1 MQNFS
6 KYFNLDT
13 VDSNQTLKPVLLI
26 TDIDDNVLF
35 TLTLDQDELFNNIG
49 DSVDI
54 ISCIST
60 VSNVKISNDFDT
72 KKIKINRLRCTLYN
86 YYDLKHK
93 LSDFLNTGII
103 NKNIYLFYKSPTTNI
118 INLTDTISDYDCALI
133 FAGEIS
139 RIKFNEKTIDIT
151 AEDKTQIKMGDK
163 KVPHLRLDKME
174 LPIQESVDKNYKR
187 DNAIVPMSFGQVDK
201 ASVLP
206 YVMPENSKY
215 LKVLLDVQPTAS
227 TFQTA
232 RIPSLLDS
240 TPLGAS
246 NFYLYV
252 KESDDYLILEHQAN
266 TINRQNELFSNF
278 TLQSYAGTTTSYVLP
293 NIVSQEEAVSVFK
306 NWQLAAYSQRLAISI
321 TSMGTES
328 SVEGNNQ
335 GILSLTNTQVGDIES
350 FEHTNPEKI
359 IDNNNLP
366 KKWFRDGDSDIAS
379 GDVNFNMPEAKFGG
393 YSKTQADGSGR
404 YIILRMEDAVGTSLI
419 NLGYSGN
426 WLGNTFLAADWQV
439 FGYEPYSDSLQ
450 NNYSQIIQPGG
461 THTKHCELGY
471 SGFNNADR
479 HGFFVAPIADHWKN
493 IARKTRTSVD
503 DWGQTL
509 MYKEWDLDVSAAQ
522 ATRHRGLG
530 YILAKTDEQIDHIE
544 DNAYDPPNDNSS
556 NIANDCVDGGSIDIS
571 NPFGECPM
579 FCTINKGYRT
589 NNKFWGSRGTL
600 ADSDNTGWRT
610 INGLTY
616 GFKGSPDK
624 ITIPQQNFNDI
635 GIFEYGVNV
644 ENLKAHRIKVYQ
656 GLELNNFALV
666 QSILVNDITKKKLYA
681 SIVGRKNHLF
691 TEQLDPENYTIGG
704 EQIDLSLEQ
713 YWVGNEAD
721 TNLSSDILLQTFYEM
736 AYNTANTV
744 IPVESAG
751 TVIDYEYN
759 TIKTFFTPEGYST
772 TLSAAFTNLT
782 QNQHTSAFW
791 NTFSFLKDYIFRAYL
806 MPIEVMHYGGALVR
820 GAATQTYQVTP
831 YDEERTVTPHSSYDD
846 WSEFT
851 VMQRRF
857 YIFRDELIETSVNYM
872 EMFNENWAKTFG
884 KAVYK
889 YLFQDG
895 NWGDDF
901 DDSWTFQYTYS
912 KFTNTDLL
920 GVYWH
925 SASDPEQAEN
935 YGAQGWQPDS
945 KLEDHSAPDGFSTSV
960 TQHTTNFNLT
970 SEINSRRQY
979 DWDSFEINTIDD
991 LLNNFYVYMDDLQ
1004 QAIYD
1009 SLDEA
1014 LLPYSSRTPLS
1025 NGYTNAPTGSD
1036 NASGYLGSATFGTGS
1051 SSVELELCAI
1061 ANTAPDYLEQGI
1073 GALEG
1078 SMNDLDLA
1086 QYDLYSV
1093 AYGYY
1098 LGASGYSFTTDGI
1111 IEKPSDIVMNIL
1123 VNEMSFGRLN
1133 DNIDDANYLIGIP
1146 DYDKFDLASIQK
1158 SRDAHSFWKLG
1169 FCIDNEVGGKKLIE
1183 NILQETKSYPRF
1195 TNSGKFGLVT
1205 IKEQYSYDDIDMFID
1220 TNDIIKYKFTQSKRE
1235 DIVTSINAGFR
1246 YDNGHKRYF
1255 KYQHIDISDIFDSYA
1270 TTAFDNY
1277 NLLPEDTHKEME
1289 LRYHTNI
1296 ETVDDFLRYT
1306 LANNCNP
1313 HNIIDFTL
1321 PLNYLELSVGDIIH
1335 IPLINNEKAFN
1346 VDYGIVDYVNTQPI
1360 YPLWIVM
1367 STDVGLNGI
1376 KINAVQLHYLKG
1388 DGLHG
1393 FTFPDQTQY
1402 DIIGNMKEFNST
1414 YTYPDGNYIRNWN
1427 YNPNATI
1434 DSGVEIPYFD
1444 LNGDGNIDINDLN
1457 LLINYLSQGTI
1468 LTESQKSRL
1477 KYENSNID
1485 ATTVVALV
1493 NIIVG

>member
-13 VDSNQTLKPVLLI
+13 VDTNQTLKPVLLI

-35 TLTLDQDELFNNIG
+35 TLTLDQDELLNNIG
-49 DSVDI
+49 ESVDI

-60 VSNVKISNDFDT
+60 ISNVKISNDFDT

-93 LSDFLNTGII
+93 LSDFVNTGII
-103 NKNIYLFYKSPTTNI
+103 NKNIYLFYKSPTTNV

-133 FAGEIS
+133 FVGEIS

-174 LPIQESVDKNYKR
+174 LPIQESVSSKYKK
-187 DNAIVPMSFGQVDK
+187 DNAVVPMTFGQVDK
-201 ASVLP
+201 APVLP
-206 YVMPENSKY
+206 YLMPENSKY

-278 TLQSYAGTTTSYVLP
+278 TLQSFADATTNYVLP
-293 NIVSQEEAVSVFK
+293 NIANQEEEVSVFK
-306 NWQLAAYSQRLAISI
+306 NWQLAAYSQRLAVSI
-321 TSMGTES
+321 TSMGSTTPS
-328 SVEGNNQ
+328 STVS
-335 GILSLTNTQVGDIES
+335 GILSLTSTQADEIES
-350 FEHTNPEKI
+350 FEHSNPEKI

-366 KKWFRDGDSDIAS
+366 KKWFRDADSDISS
-379 GDVNFNMPEAKFGG
+379 GDVNFNIPSER
-393 YSKTQADGSGR
+393 YLGSNRYTAEGQGR
-404 YIILRMEDAVGTSLI
+404 YIILRIEDAVGDTLI

-439 FGYEPYSDSLQ
+439 YNLYPYDNETFNNASGVYEGSSASSSDYTYCGYFP
-450 NNYSQIIQPGG
+450 
-461 THTKHCELGY
+461 
-471 SGFNNADR
+471 NADR
-479 HGFFVAPIADHWKN
+479 HGFYVAPIADHWKN
-493 IARKTRTSVD
+493 VERVANNGTD
-503 DWGQTL
+503 DWGYVQQ
-509 MYKEWDLDVSAAQ
+509 YNEWDIEGRASSPPP
-522 ATRHRGLG
+522 TINRGLG
-530 YILAKTDEQIDHIE
+530 YILASTQEQIDMIYN
-544 DNAYDPPNDNSS
+544 NAINPPNNNESH
-556 NIANDCVDGGSIDIS
+556 IANDSGSLDES
-571 NPFGECPM
+571 NPMVECPM
-579 FCTINKGYRT
+579 FCTLEQGYRT
-589 NNKFWGSRGTL
+589 NNKFWGSRG
-600 ADSDNTGWRT
+600 AFGDSDDTGWRT

-616 GFKGSPDK
+616 GVKGSFDK
-624 ITIPQQNFNDI
+624 ITIPQENFNDI
-635 GIFEYGVNV
+635 GIFEYRSCIDGVY
-644 ENLKAHRIKVYQ
+644 AHRIKVQQ

-666 QSILVNDITKKKLYA
+666 QSVLVDDITNKNIYA

-691 TEQLDPENYTIGG
+691 TEQLNPENYTIGG
-704 EQIDLSLEQ
+704 EQIDLTLEQ
-713 YWVGNEAD
+713 YWVGNETD

-736 AYNTANTV
+736 VSNTANLL
-744 IPVESAG
+744 IPIESTGAIVDYNYDSIGNFFRTEGYG
-751 TVIDYEYN
+751 TVLSSV
-759 TIKTFFTPEGYST
+759 FTS
-772 TLSAAFTNLT
+772 LT
-782 QNQHTSAFW
+782 ENQHTSAFW
-791 NTFSFLKDYIFRAYL
+791 NTFSFLKDYIFKAYL
-806 MPIEVMHYGGALVR
+806 LPVETMHYGGALLR
-820 GAATQTYQVTP
+820 GAASGVYEVTP
-831 YDEERTVTPHSSYDD
+831 YDSQTTYDPSSSSFDTEVTVSWRHF
-846 WSEFT
+846 E
-851 VMQRRF
+851 
-857 YIFRDELIETSVNYM
+857 INRDPLIETSVNYIA
-872 EMFNENWAKTFG
+872 MFNENWAKTFG
-884 KAVYK
+884 KAVYQ

-895 NWGDDF
+895 NWGGDF
-901 DDSWTFQYTYS
+901 DDNWSFEYKYPT
-912 KFTNTDLL
+912 FTNTDLL
-920 GVYWH
+920 GLYWH
-925 SASDPEQAEN
+925 SPSDEEAFAN
-935 YGAQGWQPDS
+935 YGQHPDVTGGFQPDRQ
-945 KLEDHSAPDGFSTSV
+945 LEDHSAPDGFSMSITE
-960 TQHTTNFNLT
+960 HTTNFNLT
-970 SEINSRRQY
+970 DAINSKRQY
-979 DWDSFEINTIDD
+979 SWDSFEINTIDD

-1004 QAIYD
+1004 QAIYE
-1009 SLDEA
+1009 SLNEA
-1014 LLPYSSRTPLS
+1014 NLPYSNDVPTVTHSQAMAGVGFADGDEIPLVHI
-1025 NGYTNAPTGSD
+1025 D
-1036 NASGYLGSATFGTGS
+1036 NEPEY
-1051 SSVELELCAI
+1051 VQ
-1061 ANTAPDYLEQGI
+1061 QGI
-1073 GALEG
+1073 SLLEG
-1078 SMNDLDLA
+1078 STNTLDLA

-1146 DYDKFDLASIQK
+1146 DYDKFDLVSIQK

-1169 FCIDNEVGGKKLIE
+1169 FSIDKEFGGKKLIE

-1195 TNSGKFGLVT
+1195 TNNGKFGLVT

-1235 DIVTSINAGFR
+1235 DIITSINAGFR
-1246 YDNGHKRYF
+1246 YDNGQNRYL
-1255 KYQHIDISDIFDSYA
+1255 KYKNIDISDIFDSYA

-1289 LRYHTNI
+1289 LRYHSHI
-1296 ETVDDFLRYT
+1296 ETVDDFLKYT

-1346 VDYGIVDYVNTQPI
+1346 VDYGIVDYVNSQPI

-1388 DGLHG
+1388 DGMHG
-1393 FTFPDQTQY
+1393 FTFPNQTQY

-1414 YTYPDGNYIRNWN
+1414 HTYPDGNYIRNWN

-1434 DSGVEIPYFD
+1434 DSGVEIPFFD

-1477 KYENSNID
+1477 KYQNSNID
-1485 ATTVVALV
+1485 ATTLVALV

>member
-49 DSVDI
+49 ESVDI
-54 ISCIST
+54 ISCISK

-72 KKIKINRLRCTLYN
+72 KNIKINRLRCALYN

-93 LSDFLNTGII
+93 LSDYVNTGII
-103 NKNIYLFYKSPTTNI
+103 NKNIYLFYKSPTTNV

-174 LPIQESVDKNYKR
+174 LPIQESVSSRYKQ
-187 DNAIVPMSFGQVDK
+187 DNAVVPMTFGQVDK
-201 ASVLP
+201 APVLP
-206 YVMPENSKY
+206 YLMPENSKY
-215 LKVLLDVQPTAS
+215 LKILLDVQPTAS

-266 TINRQNELFSNF
+266 TINRQNELFSNL
-278 TLQSYAGTTTSYVLP
+278 TLQSFAGATTNYVLP
-293 NIVSQEEAVSVFK
+293 NIINQEEEVSVFK

-321 TSMGTES
+321 TTLGSGVSTFSSSME
-328 SVEGNNQ
+328 
-335 GILSLTNTQVGDIES
+335 GILKLTDTPADEIES

-366 KKWFRDGDSDIAS
+366 KKWFRDGDSDISS
-379 GDVNFNMPEAKFGG
+379 GDVNFHMSAETYTGTNANVSEG
-393 YSKTQADGSGR
+393 QGR
-404 YIILRMEDAVGTSLI
+404 YIILRIEDAVGDTLI

-439 FGYEPYSDSLQ
+439 FASSPYDDASANDLSDVYYHGSDPVVYCGYFP
-450 NNYSQIIQPGG
+450 
-461 THTKHCELGY
+461 
-471 SGFNNADR
+471 NADR
-479 HGFFVAPIADHWKN
+479 HGFYVAPIVDHWKN
-493 IARKTRTSVD
+493 IARRTSNGTD
-503 DWGQTL
+503 DFG
-509 MYKEWDLDVSAAQ
+509 YVFGFGEWDIEGVSYQ
-522 ATRHRGLG
+522 SIPTINRGLG
-530 YILAKTDEQIDHIE
+530 YILASTEEQIDMIYN
-544 DNAYDPPNDNSS
+544 NAINPPNFNESH
-556 NIANDCVDGGSIDIS
+556 IANDSGSLDES
-571 NPFGECPM
+571 NPMGECPM
-579 FCTINKGYRT
+579 FCTIDKGYRT
-589 NNKFWGSRGTL
+589 NNKFWGSRGVF

-635 GIFEYGVNV
+635 GIFEYRSAIEGVYANRV
-644 ENLKAHRIKVYQ
+644 KVKQ

-666 QSILVNDITKKKLYA
+666 QSVLVDDITEKNIYA

-691 TEQLDPENYTIGG
+691 TEQLNPENYTIGG
-704 EQIDLSLEQ
+704 EQIDLTLEQ
-713 YWVGNEAD
+713 YWLGNETD

-736 AYNTANTV
+736 VYNTANTL
-744 IPVESAG
+744 IPIESAG
-751 TVIDYEYN
+751 AIVDYNYDSIGNFFRTESYGTVLS
-759 TIKTFFTPEGYST
+759 TVFTD
-772 TLSAAFTNLT
+772 LT

-806 MPIEVMHYGGALVR
+806 FPVEHMHYGGALLR
-820 GAATQTYQVTP
+820 GAASGVYEVTP
-831 YDEERTVTPHSSYDD
+831 YDHQTTYSPSSTGFDTEVTVSWRTF
-846 WSEFT
+846 E
-851 VMQRRF
+851 
-857 YIFRDELIETSVNYM
+857 INRDPLIETSVNYIA
-872 EMFNENWAKTFG
+872 MFNENWAKTFG
-884 KAVYK
+884 KAVYQ

-895 NWGDDF
+895 NWGGDF
-901 DDSWTFQYTYS
+901 DDNWSFEYKYPT
-912 KFTNTDLL
+912 FTNAYLL
-920 GVYWH
+920 GTYWH
-925 SASDPEQAEN
+925 SPSDEQAMLD
-935 YGAQGWQPDS
+935 YGNEGFQMHRR
-945 KLEDHSAPDGFSTSV
+945 LEDHSAPNGFSMPITEYS
-960 TQHTTNFNLT
+960 TTFNLT
-970 SEINSRRQY
+970 DSINSKRQY
-979 DWDSFEINTIDD
+979 SWDSFEINTIED

-1004 QAIYD
+1004 QAIYE
-1009 SLDEA
+1009 SLNEA
-1014 LLPYSSRTPLS
+1014 NLPYSNYVPTATPSQSSIVSASDFGISELS
-1025 NGYTNAPTGSD
+1025 QFDEEIPLVFTNAGS
-1036 NASGYLGSATFGTGS
+1036 T
-1051 SSVELELCAI
+1051 
-1061 ANTAPDYLEQGI
+1061 PDYIEQGI
-1073 GALEG
+1073 STLEG
-1078 SMNDLDLA
+1078 STNTLDLA

-1098 LGASGYSFTTDGI
+1098 LGESGYSFTTDGI

-1146 DYDKFDLASIQK
+1146 DYDKFDLVSIQK

-1169 FCIDNEVGGKKLIE
+1169 FSIDKEFGGKKLIE

-1195 TNSGKFGLVT
+1195 TNNGKFGLVT
-1205 IKEQYSYDDIDMFID
+1205 IKEQYSYDDINMFID

-1246 YDNGHKRYF
+1246 YDNGQNRYL
-1255 KYQHIDISDIFDSYA
+1255 KYKNIDISDIFDSYA

-1289 LRYHTNI
+1289 LRYHSHI
-1296 ETVDDFLRYT
+1296 ETVDDFLKYT

-1346 VDYGIVDYVNTQPI
+1346 VDYGIVDYVNSQPI

-1388 DGLHG
+1388 DGMHG

-1414 YTYPDGNYIRNWN
+1414 YTYPDGSYIRNWN

-1457 LLINYLSQGTI
+1457 LLINYLSQGTV